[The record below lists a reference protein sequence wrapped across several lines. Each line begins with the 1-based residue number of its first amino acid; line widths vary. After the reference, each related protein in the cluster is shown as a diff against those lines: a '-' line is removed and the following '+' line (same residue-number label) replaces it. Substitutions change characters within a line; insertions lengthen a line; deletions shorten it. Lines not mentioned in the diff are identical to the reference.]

1 MNKKILGI
9 VVVLL
14 AAAMLATSIGGVL
27 ARPFYKDISLEKTYS
42 MIFIEDHP
50 ELLVI
55 DIRPPT
61 GSPFAYDQG
70 HIPGAINVPSATLS
84 AWITGEGL
92 NHLNDKI
99 IVNCY
104 LGIGSPGAAQT
115 LIDAGF
121 KKVYSMDGGY
131 NAWVA
136 AGYPTTP
143 PV

>member
-84 AWITGEGL
+84 AWITG
-92 NHLNDKI
+92 
-99 IVNCY
+99 
-104 LGIGSPGAAQT
+104 
-115 LIDAGF
+115 
-121 KKVYSMDGGY
+121 
-131 NAWVA
+131 
-136 AGYPTTP
+136 P
-143 PV
+143 PKRQDNS